1 MLLFRISEASA
12 SMRTV
17 FCEDVWASCVGFVI
31 AGSIRNLGLQET
43 NADFIP
49 DLTNLEG
56 II

>member
-1 MLLFRISEASA
+1 
-12 SMRTV
+12 MRTV